1 MYNLCKITHPPLGV
15 EYSLYCHFFNHREK
29 SLVVAGANILRV
41 FRLVADVPSKGNRL
55 EDRAE
60 DGHSIPPKVKLE
72 CMATY
77 KLHDNVATMASVS
90 LSPLRDSL
98 LLGFK
103 DAKLSVVEYDPFNHN
118 LRTVSLHYFEKEDIR
133 GGWVQTVCLPLVR
146 VDPEARCAAMLIF
159 GKKIVIL
166 PFRRDLATDDVEF
179 TSGPFTRGPVQQS
192 YIIDPKTFE
201 TNIDNILDMQFL
213 HGYYD
218 PTLMLLYEPIKTFPG
233 RVAVR
238 QDTCALAAISLN
250 IRQRLHPVIWSISSL
265 PHDCIKLL
273 PVPKPIGG
281 VLLFAYN
288 SLTYLTQSVPPYGVS
303 LNSMG
308 DKNTNFPLRK
318 QEGVVISL
326 DCAYGQFLTEDRVV
340 ISLKG
345 GELYVLTLVAD
356 SMRSVRS
363 FHFDKAA
370 ASVLTCSM
378 TVCEDQ
384 YLFLGSRLGNS
395 LLLRYTEKDIVD
407 TLRSKSNVP
416 NDQEPPTKRK
426 KLDTLGDWIAS
437 NVDDIRDDDA
447 LEVYGQ
453 EDTSTVQLSSYNFE
467 VMDSLLNI
475 GPCGDVAMGEP
486 AFLSEEYES
495 TVDPCVELVLT
506 SGHGKN
512 GALSILQ
519 RSIKPQVLTTFDLP
533 EVEDMWTLVG
543 KTDERRRRD
552 ANLQDHSFLILSR
565 SDSSLILRTEEEI
578 NELEE
583 SGFNTTS
590 KTVFAGNIG
599 NNRYIV
605 QVTSGGVRLLE
616 GTVQIQHVPVDV
628 GWPLVYATLADPY
641 LAVLAEDGT
650 LMIFTF
656 ITSRYA
662 PPKLYTTKPVDTNK
676 SPLQTIC
683 AYCDVSG
690 LFTYDYPEDSNKDR
704 KIYRSDADIKKELD
718 DEDEMLYGNA
728 EGSVFD
734 PPKTFT
740 NPLGTQEKHQ
750 NEWWRKWQKDV
761 RASFWLVGIREDGNL
776 EIYTLP
782 DFRLSYAVKN
792 FWMGHRVLIDSSQV
806 IPPPPLPPSTLPPPP
821 TPVLENYSIIH
832 EVLLVGMGN
841 RNLRPVLFARVD
853 EDLLMYEVF
862 PFYENLATNQLKIRM
877 RLIEHNLILRERR
890 SGKKKRSDEEGTT
903 EKKID
908 RTSRFRPFSN
918 ISVYSGVFISGSYPH
933 WVFMTVRG
941 ELRYHPMSV
950 DGSVKCF
957 APFRNI
963 NCQNG
968 FLYFNRHES
977 LRICLLPT
985 ILSYDAPWPVRKVPL
1000 RCTPHFIV
1008 HHLETKTYCVVTS
1021 TSDPTLKIW
1030 KFNGDDK
1037 EEVIEERD
1045 ERFLKVQAPVFS
1057 IQLFSPVNW
1066 QMIPNTDYTL
1076 ELWEHITCCK
1086 NVILSYEGDRS
1097 GLRGYIALGTTFA
1110 FGEDITCR
1118 GRIFIFDVIDVVP
1131 EPGQPLTKNRLK
1143 LLYEGEQKGPVTALA
1158 HCRGLLVSAIGQ
1170 KVYIWQ
1176 LKDADLVGIAFIDT
1190 QIYIHQLLC
1199 IKSLILA
1206 ADICKSVLLLRFQDE
1221 NRTLSL
1227 VSRDLKPLQVY
1238 GVQFLVDNSSLAFI
1252 AGDADKN
1259 LVVFTYNPESHESM
1273 GGTRL
1278 IRKGEFHLGA
1288 NVNSFFRI
1296 RCRVGDVSS
1305 DKRAGQ
1311 NVERKH
1317 ITMMATLD
1325 GSIGYVLPVS
1335 ERTYRRFSMVYNL
1348 LVQHLPHIGGL
1359 NPKAARAFQNRYK
1372 LITGPS
1378 RAVLDAELIWSFLH
1392 MPAPEKIEI
1401 AKKIG
1406 AKVDDIVE
1414 DLMEIDRMTAHF

>member
-1 MYNLCKITHPPLGV
+1 MYNLCKIIHPALGV
-15 EYSLYCHFFNHREK
+15 ELSLYCNFFNHREK
-29 SLVVAGANILRV
+29 SLVVAGANIIRV
-41 FRLVADVPSKGNRL
+41 FRLVAEVPPKSNKKD
-55 EDRAE
+55 DRGGII
-60 DGHSIPPKVKLE
+60 DNCPPKVKLE

-98 LLGFK
+98 LLGFR
-103 DAKLSVVEYDPFNHN
+103 DAKLSLVEYDPYNHY

-133 GGWVQTVCLPLVR
+133 GGWVQTVVLPLVR
-146 VDPEARCAAMLIF
+146 VDPEGRCAAMLIY
-159 GKKIVIL
+159 GRKIVIL
-166 PFRRDLATDDVEF
+166 PFRRDLTTDDVEYS
-179 TSGPFTRGPVQQS
+179 TSHVRGPVLQS
-192 YIIDPKTFE
+192 YIIDPKDFE
-201 TNIDNILDMQFL
+201 TPSIDNIIDMQFL

-238 QDTCALAAISLN
+238 HDTCALAAISLN
-250 IRQRLHPVIWSISSL
+250 IRQRLHPVIWSLSCL
-265 PHDCIKLL
+265 PHDCQKLL

-281 VLLFAYN
+281 VLLFAAN

-326 DCAYGQFLTEDRVV
+326 DCAYGEFLTEDRVV
-340 ISLKG
+340 ISLRG

-378 TVCEDQ
+378 CMCEDQ

-395 LLLRYTEKDIVD
+395 LLLRYTEKELSDPM
-407 TLRSKSNVP
+407 RSKSNVP
-416 NDQEPPTKRK
+416 ADQEPPTKRK

-437 NVDDIRDDDA
+437 NVEDIRDDDA
-447 LEVYGQ
+447 LEVYGH
-453 EDTSTVQLSSYNFE
+453 EDTSTVQLASYNFE

-486 AFLSEEYES
+486 AFLSEEYENS
-495 TVDPCVELVLT
+495 VDPCVELVTT

-543 KTDERRRRD
+543 KADERRRREGGI
-552 ANLQDHSFLILSR
+552 QDHSYLILSR

-590 KTVFAGNIG
+590 RTVFAGNVG
-599 NNRYIV
+599 NNRYII

-628 GWPLVYATLADPY
+628 GAPLVAATLADPY
-641 LAVLAEDGT
+641 LAVLAKDGT
-650 LMIFTF
+650 LMIFTLV
-656 ITSRYA
+656 TTRLL
-662 PPKLYTTKPVDTNK
+662 PPKLTTSKPINTGK
-676 SPLQTIC
+676 YPMQTIC

-690 LFTYDYPEDSNKDR
+690 LFTTRYPQDREKDP
-704 KIYRSDADIKKELD
+704 KIFRTDADIKKELD
-718 DEDEMLYGNA
+718 DEDEMLYGNTDI
-728 EGSVFD
+728 SVFD
-734 PPKTFT
+734 PPKTFD
-740 NPLGTQEKHQ
+740 PQAGQEKNQNNCSSIYCIHQ
-750 NEWWRKWQKDV
+750 
-761 RASFWLVGIREDGNL
+761 
-776 EIYTLP
+776 
-782 DFRLSYAVKN
+782 
-792 FWMGHRVLIDSSQV
+792 
-806 IPPPPLPPSTLPPPP
+806 
-821 TPVLENYSIIH
+821 
-832 EVLLVGMGN
+832 VLLVGMGN
-841 RNLRPVLFARVD
+841 RNLRPVLMARVD

-862 PFYENLATNQLKIRM
+862 PFYENLTPTQLKIRFPWVRDWNKVFQSVACRDLVM
-877 RLIEHNLILRERR
+877 PRANSLIICPKDSSIRP
-890 SGKKKRSDEEGTT
+890 ST
-903 EKKID
+903 EKYYE
-908 RTSRFRPFSN
+908 N
-918 ISVYSGVFISGSYPH
+918 G
-933 WVFMTVRG
+933 
-941 ELRYHPMSV
+941 RYFEY
-950 DGSVKCF
+950 D
-957 APFRNI
+957 
-963 NCQNG
+963 
-968 FLYFNRHES
+968 S

-1021 TSDPTLKIW
+1021 SSEPTLKIW

-1045 ERFLKVQAPVFS
+1045 ERFIQVQAPIFS

-1066 QMIPNTDYTL
+1066 QMIPNTDYYL
-1076 ELWEHITCCK
+1076 EPWEHVTCFK
-1086 NVILSYEGDRS
+1086 NVILAYEGDRS
-1097 GLRGYIALGTTFA
+1097 GLRGYLALGTTYC

-1118 GRIFIFDVIDVVP
+1118 GRILIFDVIDVVP

-1143 LLYEGEQKGPVTALA
+1143 MLYEGEQKGPITALA

-1176 LKDADLVGIAFIDT
+1176 LKNTDLVGIAFIDT
-1190 QIYIHQLLC
+1190 QIYVHQLTC

-1206 ADICKSVLLLRFQDE
+1206 ADICKSILLLRFQEE

-1238 GVQFLVDNSSLAFI
+1238 GIQYLVDNTSLAFI
-1252 AGDADKN
+1252 ASDADRN
-1259 LVVFTYNPESHESM
+1259 LVVFTYNPESHESA

-1278 IRKGEFHLGA
+1278 IRKGDFHLGSH
-1288 NVNSFFRI
+1288 VNCFFRI
-1296 RCRVGDVSS
+1296 RCRIGDVSS
-1305 DKRAGQ
+1305 DRRVGQ
-1311 NVERKH
+1311 NMEKRH

-1348 LVQHLPHIGGL
+1348 LVQHLPHIAGL
-1359 NPKAARAFQNRYK
+1359 NPKASRTFQSRYK
-1372 LITGPS
+1372 LNSNPARS
-1378 RAVLDAELIWSFLH
+1378 VLDAELIWSFLH
-1392 MPAPEKIEI
+1392 LPSPEKVEI
-1401 AKKIG
+1401 ATKIG
-1406 AKVDDIVE
+1406 AKVDDIIE

>member
-1 MYNLCKITHPPLGV
+1 MYNLCKITHPALGV
-15 EYSLYCHFFNHREK
+15 ELSLYCNFFSHREK
-29 SLVVAGANILRV
+29 SLVVAGSNVIRV
-41 FRLVADVPSKGNRL
+41 FRLVAEVPLRSLRDDSANQDDK
-55 EDRAE
+55 
-60 DGHSIPPKVKLE
+60 PPKVKLE

-103 DAKLSVVEYDPFNHN
+103 DAKLSIVEYDPYNHN
-118 LRTVSLHYFEKEDIR
+118 LRTVSLHYFEKEDIK
-133 GGWVQTVCLPLVR
+133 GGWLQTVSLPLVR
-146 VDPEARCAAMLIF
+146 VDPEARCAAMLIY
-159 GKKIVIL
+159 GRKIVIL
-166 PFRRDLATDDVEF
+166 PFRRDLKGDDVDYNSAF
-179 TSGPFTRGPVQQS
+179 SRGPVLQS
-192 YIIDPKTFE
+192 YIIDPKDFE
-201 TNIDNILDMQFL
+201 APSIDNIIDMQFL

-250 IRQRLHPVIWSISSL
+250 IRQRLHPVIWSISCL
-265 PHDCIKLL
+265 PHDCEKLL
-273 PVPKPIGG
+273 AVPKPIGG
-281 VLLFAYN
+281 VLLFSCN

-326 DCAYGQFLTEDRVV
+326 DCAHGEFLTEDRVV

-378 TVCEDQ
+378 CVCEDQ

-395 LLLRYTEKDIVD
+395 LLLRYTEKELHDPM
-407 TLRSKSNVP
+407 RSKGNVP
-416 NDQEPPTKRK
+416 SDQEPPVK
-426 KLDTLGDWIAS
+426 KSRLDTLGDWIAS

-447 LEVYGQ
+447 LEVYGH
-453 EDTSTVQLSSYNFE
+453 EDTSTVQLTSYSFE

-486 AFLSEEYES
+486 AFLSEEYDNS
-495 TVDPCVELVLT
+495 VDPCVELVTT

-533 EVEDMWTLVG
+533 DVEDMWTLVG
-543 KTDERRRRD
+543 KVDERRRRETG
-552 ANLQDHSFLILSR
+552 LLDHSFLILSR

-590 KTVFAGNIG
+590 KTVFAGNMG

-616 GTVQIQHVPVDV
+616 GTVQLQHLPVDV
-628 GWPLVYATLADPY
+628 GSPLVAASLADPY
-641 LAVLAEDGT
+641 LAVLAQDGT
-650 LMIFTF
+650 LMIFTL
-656 ITSRYA
+656 A
-662 PPKLYTTKPVDTNK
+662 TTRASTARLSPAKPINTGR

-690 LFTYDYPEDSNKDR
+690 LFTTRYPEDREKDPKLFR
-704 KIYRSDADIKKELD
+704 TDADIKKELD
-718 DEDEMLYGNA
+718 DEDEMLYGNTDI
-728 EGSVFD
+728 SVFD
-734 PPKTFT
+734 PPKTF
-740 NPLGTQEKHQ
+740 NPQAGQEKTK
-750 NEWWRKWQKDV
+750 NDWWRKWQKEI
-761 RASFWLVGIREDGNL
+761 RPSYWLVGVRDNGDL

-782 DFRLSYAVKN
+782 DFKLSYSVKN
-792 FWMGHRVLIDSSQV
+792 FWLGQRVLTDSSANTTSTQANPTLEV
-806 IPPPPLPPSTLPPPP
+806 NIPT
-821 TPVLENYSIIH
+821 IH

-841 RNLRPVLFARVD
+841 RNLRPVLLARVE

-862 PFYENLATNQLKIRM
+862 PFYENLSPTQLKIRL
-877 RLIEHNLILRERR
+877 RLIEHNLILRE
-890 SGKKKRSDEEGTT
+890 KRSSRNRRKAEEEGGSGQ
-903 EKKID
+903 ERKID
-908 RTSRFRPFSN
+908 RVSKLRGFSN
-918 ISVYSGVFISGSYPH
+918 ISVYSGVFICGPYPH

-957 APFRNI
+957 TPFRNI

-968 FLYFNRHES
+968 FLYFNRKDS
-977 LRICLLPT
+977 MRICLLPT

-1000 RCTPHFIV
+1000 RCSPHFIV

-1021 TSDPTLKIW
+1021 TSEPTLKIW

-1037 EEVIEERD
+1037 EEIKEERD
-1045 ERFLKVQAPVFS
+1045 ERFIPVQAPLFS

-1066 QMIPNTDYTL
+1066 QMIPNTEYCL
-1076 ELWEHITCCK
+1076 EPWEHVTCCK
-1086 NVILSYEGDRS
+1086 NVILAYEGDRS
-1097 GLRGYIALGTTFA
+1097 GLRGYLALGTTYC

-1118 GRIFIFDVIDVVP
+1118 GRIIIFDVIDVVP

-1143 LLYEGEQKGPVTALA
+1143 MLYEGEQKGPVTALA

-1176 LKDADLVGIAFIDT
+1176 LKNTDLVGMAFIDT
-1190 QIYIHQLLC
+1190 QIYTHQLSC
-1199 IKSLILA
+1199 IKSLILG
-1206 ADICKSVLLLRFQDE
+1206 ADICKSIFILRFQEE

-1227 VSRDLKPLQVY
+1227 VARDHKPLQVY
-1238 GVQFLVDNSSLAFI
+1238 GVQYLVDNTTLAFLCS
-1252 AGDADKN
+1252 DADKN
-1259 LVVFTYNPESHESM
+1259 MVVFTYNPESHESA

-1278 IRKGEFHLGA
+1278 IRKGDFHLGHH
-1288 NVNSFFRI
+1288 VNSFFRI
-1296 RCRVGDVSS
+1296 RCRVGDVSGER
-1305 DKRAGQ
+1305 RAGQ
-1311 NVERKH
+1311 NIERRH
-1317 ITMMATLD
+1317 ITEMATLD
-1325 GSIGYVLPVS
+1325 GSLGYVLPVS
-1335 ERTYRRFSMVYNL
+1335 ERTYRRFSMIYNL
-1348 LVQHLPHIGGL
+1348 LVQHLPHIAGL
-1359 NPKAARAFQNRYK
+1359 NPKACHTVQSRQKLNINPARA
-1372 LITGPS
+1372 I
-1378 RAVLDAELIWSFLH
+1378 LDGELIWSFLH
-1392 MPAPEKIEI
+1392 LPVPEKAEI

-1406 AKVDDIVE
+1406 AKVDDIIE
-1414 DLMEIDRMTAHF
+1414 ELMELDRMTAHF

>member
-1 MYNLCKITHPPLGV
+1 MYNLCKITHQALGV
-15 EYSLYCHFFNHREK
+15 ELSLYCNFFSHRDK
-29 SLVVAGANILRV
+29 SLVVAGANVIRV
-41 FRLVADVPSKGNRL
+41 FRLVAELPPRSNKRD
-55 EDRAE
+55 DRTGIL
-60 DGHSIPPKVKLE
+60 DNSPPKVKLE

-98 LLGFK
+98 LLGFR
-103 DAKLSVVEYDPFNHN
+103 DAKLSLVEYDPYNHN
-118 LRTVSLHYFEKEDIR
+118 LRTVSLHYFEKEDIK
-133 GGWVQTVCLPLVR
+133 GGWVQTVSLPLVR
-146 VDPEARCAAMLIF
+146 VDPEGRCAAMLIY
-159 GKKIVIL
+159 GRKIVIL
-166 PFRRDLATDDVEF
+166 PFRRDLTTDDIDYS
-179 TSGPFTRGPVQQS
+179 TSYMRGPVLQS
-192 YIIDPKTFE
+192 YIIDPKDFE
-201 TNIDNILDMQFL
+201 APSIDNIIDMQFL

-238 QDTCALAAISLN
+238 HDTCALAAISLN
-250 IRQRLHPVIWSISSL
+250 IRQRLHPVIWSITCL
-265 PHDCIKLL
+265 PHDCQKLL

-281 VLLFAYN
+281 VLLFASN

-308 DKNTNFPLRK
+308 DKNTNFPLRR

-326 DCAYGQFLTEDRVV
+326 DCAYGEFLTEDRLV

-378 TVCEDQ
+378 CVCEDQ

-395 LLLRYTEKDIVD
+395 LLLRFTEKELSDP
-407 TLRSKSNVP
+407 LRNKSNVP
-416 NDQEPPTKRK
+416 AEQEPPTKRR

-447 LEVYGQ
+447 LEVYGH
-453 EDTSTVQLSSYNFE
+453 EDTSTVQLASYNFE

-486 AFLSEEYES
+486 AFLSEEYDNS
-495 TVDPCVELVLT
+495 VDPCVELVTT

-533 EVEDMWTLVG
+533 DVEDMWTLVG
-543 KTDERRRRD
+543 KADERRRREGG
-552 ANLQDHSFLILSR
+552 LQDHSFLILSR
-565 SDSSLILRTEEEI
+565 ADSSLILRTEEEI

-590 KTVFAGNIG
+590 RTVFAGNVG

-616 GTVQIQHVPVDV
+616 GTAQIQHVPVDV
-628 GWPLVYATLADPY
+628 GSPLVAATLADPY
-641 LAVLAEDGT
+641 LAVLANDGT
-650 LMIFTF
+650 LMIFTLV
-656 ITSRYA
+656 TARTL
-662 PPKLYTTKPVDTNK
+662 PPKLTTSKPINAGK
-676 SPLQTIC
+676 YPLQTIC

-690 LFTYDYPEDSNKDR
+690 LFTTQYPQDREKDP
-704 KIYRSDADIKKELD
+704 KIFRSDADIKKELD

-728 EGSVFD
+728 DISVFD
-734 PPKTFT
+734 PPKTFD
-740 NPLGTQEKHQ
+740 PQASQEKNQ
-750 NEWWRKWQKDV
+750 NNWWKKWQKDV
-761 RASFWLVGIREDGNL
+761 RPTYWLVGVRENGNL
-776 EIYTLP
+776 ELYTLP
-782 DFRLSYAVKN
+782 DFRLSYAVRN
-792 FWMGHRVLIDSSQV
+792 FWVGHRVLTDSSLNAAAPQ
-806 IPPPPLPPSTLPPPP
+806 IPNALDNV
-821 TPVLENYSIIH
+821 PVIH

-841 RNLRPVLFARVD
+841 RNLRPVLMARVD

-862 PFYENLATNQLKIRM
+862 PFYENLSPAQLKIRM
-877 RLIEHNLILRERR
+877 RLIEHNLILREKR
-890 SGKKKRSDEEGTT
+890 SSKNKKRMEEDGVQ
-903 EKKID
+903 D
-908 RTSRFRPFSN
+908 RKMDRVSKFRPFSN
-918 ISVYSGVFISGSYPH
+918 ISVYSGVFICGPYPH
-933 WVFMTVRG
+933 WIFMTVRG
-941 ELRYHPMSV
+941 ELRFHPMSV

-957 APFRNI
+957 APFRNV

-968 FLYFNRHES
+968 FLYFNRKDS

-1021 TSDPTLKIW
+1021 SSEPTLKIW

-1037 EEVIEERD
+1037 EEVLEERD
-1045 ERFLKVQAPVFS
+1045 DRFIQVQAPTFS

-1066 QMIPNTDYTL
+1066 QMIPNTDYYL
-1076 ELWEHITCCK
+1076 DPWEHVTCFK
-1086 NVILSYEGDRS
+1086 NVILAYEGDRS
-1097 GLRGYIALGTTFA
+1097 GLRGYLALGTTFC

-1118 GRIFIFDVIDVVP
+1118 GRILIFDVIDVVP

-1143 LLYEGEQKGPVTALA
+1143 MLYEGEQKGPVTALA

-1176 LKDADLVGIAFIDT
+1176 LKNTDLVGIAFIDT
-1190 QIYIHQLLC
+1190 QIYVHQLIS

-1206 ADICKSVLLLRFQDE
+1206 ADICKSVFLLRFQEE

-1227 VSRDLKPLQVY
+1227 VSRDQKPLQVY
-1238 GVQFLVDNSSLAFI
+1238 GIQYLVDNATLAFI
-1252 AGDADKN
+1252 ASDADKN
-1259 LVVFTYNPESHESM
+1259 LVVFTYNPESHESS

-1278 IRKGEFHLGA
+1278 IRKGDFHLGSH
-1288 NVNSFFRI
+1288 VNSFFRI

-1305 DKRAGQ
+1305 DRRAGQ
-1311 NVERKH
+1311 MIERRH

-1325 GSIGYVLPVS
+1325 GSVGYVLPVS
-1335 ERTYRRFSMVYNL
+1335 EKTYRRFSMIYNL
-1348 LVQHLPHIGGL
+1348 LVQHLPHIAGL
-1359 NPKAARAFQNRYK
+1359 NPKGCCTFQSRYK
-1372 LITGPS
+1372 LNTNPS

-1392 MPAPEKIEI
+1392 LPAPEKVEI

-1406 AKVDDIVE
+1406 AKVDDIIE